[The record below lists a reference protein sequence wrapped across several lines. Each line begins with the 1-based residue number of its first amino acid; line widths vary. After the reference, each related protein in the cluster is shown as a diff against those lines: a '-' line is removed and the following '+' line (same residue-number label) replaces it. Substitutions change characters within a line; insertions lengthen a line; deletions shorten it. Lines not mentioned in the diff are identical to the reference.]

1 MIKTLEFNTYGNEK
15 QKQVC
20 RLWIDDTVTDI
31 VYGGSKGSGKSYLG
45 CSLIFGDALTYPE
58 TFYFIAR
65 KQLIDLRKY
74 TIPTVY
80 EVLRNWGINSNYH
93 NYKGNDNYFELNNGS
108 RVYLLD
114 ARYMP
119 TDPLYQRFG
128 SMQMTR
134 GWIEE
139 AGEFNLEAKSNLQAS
154 IGRWKNDTYKLAPKL
169 LQTCNPAKNYL
180 YGDYYKKFKEGN
192 LESWKRFVQALPND
206 NKKLPDGYLL
216 NLERTFSRTQK
227 ERLLLGNWE
236 YDDDPELL
244 VDYDSVC
251 DCFTNN
257 HVSEVGR
264 KCISADLAMKGR
276 DRFVAGS
283 WRGSV
288 CRIATDKTFSPAK
301 EIETDLRKLMDKDG
315 VGRSMTIA
323 DSDGLGQYLE
333 SYINGIK
340 EFHGGATAFDKDL
353 YANLK
358 SECAYKLA
366 EKINNRDLNII
377 CTEKQREIIKEE
389 LMVLKSDNGITDTQ
403 KKRIISKEVM
413 KQILGHSPDYLDMLI
428 MGMYF
433 FLAPILKKPKFK
445 TIKLN

>member
-1 MIKTLEFNTYGNEK
+1 MTKEFESYDNEK
-15 QKQVC
+15 QKEVY
-20 RLWIDDTVTDI
+20 RLWKDNAVTDI
-31 VYGGSKGSGKSYLG
+31 LYGGAKGGGKSYLG
-45 CSLIFGDALTYPE
+45 ASLIFGDALMYPN

-74 TIPTVY
+74 TIPTIY
-80 EVLRNWGINSNYH
+80 EVFRNWDINSSYW
-93 NYKGNDNYFELNNGS
+93 NYKGNDNYFELHNKS

-139 AGEFNLEAKSNLQAS
+139 AGEFTIEAKSNLQAS
-154 IGRWKNDTYKLAPKL
+154 IGRWNNDKYQLTPKL

-180 YGDYYKKFKEGN
+180 YSDYYKRWRDGN
-192 LESWKRFVQALPND
+192 LESWKRFIQAFPCD
-206 NKKLPDGYLL
+206 NHKLSENYLL
-216 NLERTFSRTQK
+216 NLERTLSQTQK

-236 YDDDPELL
+236 YDDDPDLL
-244 VDYDSVC
+244 VDYDAVC

-257 HVSEVGR
+257 HVSDIGR

-288 CRIATDKTFSPAK
+288 CRVAIDKAYSSAK
-301 EIETDLRKLMDKDG
+301 EIENELRNLMDKDG

-340 EFHGGATAFDKDL
+340 EFHGGATAFDNNL

-366 EKINNRDLNII
+366 EKINNRDLKIV
-377 CTEKQREIIKEE
+377 CSEKQQEIIKEE
-389 LMVLKSDNGITDTQ
+389 LMVLKADNLVSDTQ
-403 KKRIISKEVM
+403 KKRIISKEIM
-413 KQILGHSPDYLDMLI
+413 KQILGHSTDYLDMLL
-428 MGMYF
+428 MGMYY
-433 FLAPILKKPKFK
+433 FLMPIISRPKAR
-445 TIKLN
+445 TTKLY

>member
-1 MIKTLEFNTYGNEK
+1 MEIVFDTNGNDK
-15 QKQVC
+15 QKQVAC
-20 RLWIDDTVTDI
+20 LWIDNSVSDI

-45 CSLIFGDALTYPE
+45 CSLIFGDALMYPE

-74 TIPTVY
+74 TLPTIY
-80 EVLRNWGINSNYH
+80 EVFRHWGIDSNYWT
-93 NYKGNDNYFELNNGS
+93 YKGNDNYFELRNKS

-154 IGRWKNDTYKLAPKL
+154 IGRWKNDIYKLSPKL

-180 YGDYYKKFKEGN
+180 YSDYYKKSKEGN
-192 LESWKRFVQALPND
+192 LEPWKRFVQALPTD

-216 NLERTFSRTQK
+216 NLERTLSKTQK

-236 YDDDPELL
+236 YDDDPYLL
-244 VDYDSVC
+244 VDYDAVC
-251 DCFTNN
+251 DCFTND
-257 HVSEVGR
+257 HVSDTGR

-283 WRGSV
+283 WKGLV
-288 CRIATDKTFSPAK
+288 CRIAIDKTFSPAK
-301 EIETDLRKLMDKDG
+301 EIESDLLNLIEKDG
-315 VGRSMTIA
+315 VGRSQTIA
-323 DSDGLGQYLE
+323 DSDGLGAYLE
-333 SYINGIK
+333 SYIQGIK
-340 EFHGGATAFDKDL
+340 EFHGGAPAFDNAL

-358 SECAYKLA
+358 SECGYKLA
-366 EKINNRDLNII
+366 EKINNRELKII
-377 CTEKQREIIKEE
+377 CTVEQQEIIKEE
-389 LMVLKSDNGITDTQ
+389 LMTLKEDSQISDTQ
-403 KKRIISKEVM
+403 KKRIISKDLM
-413 KQILGHSPDYLDMLI
+413 KKILGHSPDYLDMLI

-433 FLAPILKKPKFK
+433 ELFPEIKNPKVSVGS
-445 TIKLN
+445 LW